1 MQGLLSWHAQGRLSG
16 DAARK
21 GDGMEQVD
29 DRVHQH
35 DVFISY
41 SHQLDDGPATAFQA
55 AVEHFGRP
63 FYRSRDLR
71 VFRDKTNLSAS
82 PHLWADIEKALE
94 ESAWLIVMASPKA
107 AVSPWVRKEI
117 RWWLEHRSSD
127 RILIALTAGTIAWD
141 AERGDFDWER
151 TDCLPREEVAGA
163 FTQEPR
169 WVDLRWLREHKR
181 ISPRHT
187 ELVQAVAEFVAPV
200 RERSKTEL
208 IGAHLRRQLRF
219 RQTVTVIS
227 VVLAVLLGVA
237 VVAGVRA
244 NEESDRAAERQL
256 VATSRQLVAEAASI
270 QDTQPDLARQLL
282 VQAYRMAPTAQAH
295 GALVASAAIPD
306 VLPTDG
312 SSNGVAY
319 CPFGRVL
326 ASAADDG
333 VTLYSTD
340 DNRRLGLAGTVKG
353 SATAVAFGQD
363 CGVLAVG
370 DGSGHVRLWSVSRAG
385 EPRLVSTVRPDDGG
399 VGGLAFVG
407 RTRRLA
413 VITDGAVPHVVD
425 FEKPEAEVTDSLSG
439 TVLAGITETIAVNP
453 DGTLVA
459 ASYEAG
465 KVRLMSLSDEGRLT
479 VESTTTSPSRALAFS
494 PDGQF
499 LAAGGEEDS
508 ARLWEVSD
516 PARPSRAALLSARSS
531 LGVDSLAFST
541 SGKSLATGAGDG
553 TIQLWDMT
561 DPLRPAQGARLTGH
575 SGTVKGLAFAPDNR
589 TLASAASDGATRAD
603 DGSDDLNGTVRL
615 WRVAEAERSSSRVF
629 LPEGHL
635 SKQPFGKDGH
645 VLALG
650 SPSSL
655 WWVDGATQPYRLSTL
670 TTFNVGGQQVSFGPN
685 GTTLATGTPLRMWD
699 TSDPLKPRELTTTAM
714 EQGADVVLFSPDG
727 DLVAADEDDRLGLWS
742 TEGREPRRLA
752 LLPVATRSPAVFLDD
767 GKRLATVTEA
777 QDAVQ
782 VWDISTPAEP
792 RKAATLRT
800 GAARPTSLAASD
812 RALYV
817 GDSHGAVTAWRVRGD
832 RADRLGSSTRHS
844 TAVEDLA
851 VHPEGATAA
860 SGGADGSVRIWDVSD
875 TENLRESAVLT
886 VGAGTDGMAFSPD
899 GHTLAVSTGGTTQM
913 WEAQPS
919 TIQQQLCAQ
928 SEPITP
934 EQWIQY
940 LPDRTYSP
948 PCIEREPTVE
958 TST

>member
-1 MQGLLSWHAQGRLSG
+1 
-16 DAARK
+16 
-21 GDGMEQVD
+21 MEQVG
-29 DRVHQH
+29 DRAHRH

-82 PHLWADIEKALE
+82 PHLWADIEEALGQ
-94 ESAWLIVMASPKA
+94 SAWLIVMASPKA
-107 AVSPWVRKEI
+107 AESAWVRKEI
-117 RWWLEHRSSD
+117 AWWLENRGSD
-127 RILIALTAGTIAWD
+127 RILIALTAGTIVWD
-141 AERGDFDWER
+141 AARSDFDWER
-151 TDCLPREEVAGA
+151 TDCLPRGELAGA
-163 FTQEPR
+163 FTHEPR
-169 WVDLRWLREHKR
+169 WVDLAWLRDRTR
-181 ISPRHT
+181 ISPRHP

-200 RERSKTEL
+200 RGRTKEEL

-219 RQTVTVIS
+219 RQTVTVIGVVLSVLS
-227 VVLAVLLGVA
+227 VVS
-237 VVAGVRA
+237 VVSAVRA
-244 NEESDRAAERQL
+244 EQESDRAAERQL

-306 VLPTDG
+306 VLPTNG
-312 SSNGVAY
+312 SSHGVAY
-319 CPFGRVL
+319 CPFGGVL

-333 VTLYSTD
+333 ATLYSTD
-340 DNRRLGLAGTVKG
+340 GNRRLGLVGTEKG
-353 SATAVAFGQD
+353 SATAVAFGED

-370 DGSGHVRLWSVSRAG
+370 DAFGHVRLWSVSRAD

-399 VGGLAFVG
+399 VGGLAFIG
-407 RTRRLA
+407 RTLRLA
-413 VITDGAVPHVVD
+413 VITDGAVPHIVD
-425 FEKPEAEVTDSLSG
+425 FEKPDAKVTDSLPG
-439 TVLAGITETIAVNP
+439 TALASSNETIAVNP

-459 ASYEAG
+459 ASFEAG
-465 KVRLMSLSDEGRLT
+465 KVRLMSVTDEGRLT
-479 VESTTTSPSRALAFS
+479 VKSTTTSPSRALAFS

-499 LAAGGEEDS
+499 LAAGGEENS
-508 ARLWEVSD
+508 ARLWDVSN
-516 PARPSRAALLSARSS
+516 PSRPRQAALLSARSF
-531 LGVDSLAFST
+531 LGIDSVAFST

-575 SGTVKGLAFAPDNR
+575 SGTVRDLAFAPDGR
-589 TLASAASDGATRAD
+589 TLASAASDGATRAA

-629 LPEGHL
+629 LPEGHM
-635 SKQPFGKDGH
+635 SGQPFGKDGH

-650 SPSSL
+650 SPSTL
-655 WWVDGATQPYRLSTL
+655 WWVDGAAQPYRLSTL
-670 TTFNVGGQQVSFGPN
+670 TTFNQGGQQVSFGPD
-685 GTTLATGTPLRMWD
+685 GRTLATGTPLKMWD
-699 TSDPLKPRELTTTAM
+699 TSDPLDPRELTTTALR
-714 EQGADVVLFSPDG
+714 QGAEIVLFSPDG

-742 TEGREPRRLA
+742 TGDEPRRLA
-752 LLPVATRSPAVFLDD
+752 LLPTAARSPAVFLDE
-767 GKRLATVTEA
+767 GRSLAAVTRA
-777 QDAVQ
+777 RDAVQ
-782 VWDISTPAEP
+782 VWDVSTPSAP

-812 RALYV
+812 GTLYV

-860 SGGADGSVRIWDVSD
+860 SSGADGSVRIWDVSD

-899 GHTLAVSTGGTTQM
+899 GHTLAVSTGGATYM
-913 WEAQPS
+913 WEAEPS
-919 TIQQQLCAQ
+919 TIQQQLCAH

-934 EQWIQY
+934 EQWDQY
-940 LPDRTYSP
+940 VPDRPYSP
-948 PCIEREPTVE
+948 PCIERKPTVE
-958 TST
+958 TSA

>member
-1 MQGLLSWHAQGRLSG
+1 M
-16 DAARK
+16 D
-21 GDGMEQVD
+21 QVG

-82 PHLWADIEKALE
+82 PHLWADIEKALG
-94 ESAWLIVMASPKA
+94 ESAWLIVMASPRA
-107 AVSPWVRKEI
+107 AGSPWVRKEI

-227 VVLAVLLGVA
+227 VVLAVLLGIA
-237 VVAGVRA
+237 VVGVVRA

-312 SSNGVAY
+312 SSHGVSY
-319 CPFGRVL
+319 CPFGGLL
-326 ASAADDG
+326 ASAADGG

-340 DNRRLGLAGTVKG
+340 GNRRLGLVGTEKG
-353 SATAVAFGQD
+353 PATAVAFGED
-363 CGVLAVG
+363 CGVLAAG
-370 DGSGHVRLWSVSRAG
+370 DAFGHVRLWSVSRAD
-385 EPRLVSTVRPDDGG
+385 EPRLLSAARPDDGG
-399 VGGLAFVG
+399 VGGLAFIG
-407 RTRRLA
+407 RTLRLA

-425 FEKPEAEVTDSLSG
+425 FEKRDAEVTDSLPG
-439 TVLAGITETIAVNP
+439 TTLSGITETIAVSP

-459 ASYEAG
+459 ASYEGG
-465 KVRLMSLSDEGRLT
+465 KVRLMSLTDEGGLT
-479 VESTTTSPSRALAFS
+479 VESTTNSPSDALAFS

-499 LAAGGEEDS
+499 LAAGGEENS
-508 ARLWEVSD
+508 TRLWDVSN
-516 PARPSRAALLSARSS
+516 PSRPRQAALLSARSS
-531 LGVDSLAFST
+531 LGVASVAFST
-541 SGKSLATGAGDG
+541 IGRSLATGAGDG
-553 TIQLWDMT
+553 TIQLWDMS

-575 SGTVKGLAFAPDNR
+575 SGTVRGLAFAPDGR
-589 TLASAASDGATRAD
+589 TLASAASDGATRAA

-629 LPEGHL
+629 LPEGHM
-635 SKQPFGKDGH
+635 SGQPFGKDGH

-650 SPSSL
+650 SPSTL
-655 WWVDGATQPYRLSTL
+655 WWVDGAARPYRLSTL
-670 TTFNVGGQQVSFGPN
+670 TTFNQGGQQVSFGPD
-685 GTTLATGTPLRMWD
+685 GRTLATGTPLKMWD
-699 TSDPLKPRELTTTAM
+699 ASDPLSPRELTTTALS
-714 EQGADVVLFSPDG
+714 QGADIVLFSPDG
-727 DLVAADEDDRLGLWS
+727 GLVAADEDDRLGLWS
-742 TEGREPRRLA
+742 TGDEPRRLA
-752 LLPVATRSPAVFLDD
+752 LLPAAARSPAVFLDD
-767 GKRLATVTEA
+767 GRSLAAVTRA
-777 QDAVQ
+777 RDAVQ
-782 VWDISTPAEP
+782 VWDVSTPSEP

-800 GAARPTSLAASD
+800 GAARPTSLAASEGT
-812 RALYV
+812 LYV

-832 RADRLGSSTRHS
+832 RAERLGSSNRHS

-851 VHPEGATAA
+851 VHPGGGTAA
-860 SGGADGSVRIWDVSD
+860 SGGTDGSVRIWDVSGP
-875 TENLRESAVLT
+875 ENLRESAVLD
-886 VGAGTDGMAFSPD
+886 VGVGTDGMAFSPD
-899 GHTLAVSTGGTTQM
+899 GHTLAVSTGGATHL
-913 WEAQPS
+913 WEAEPS

-928 SEPITP
+928 SEPITRG
-934 EQWIQY
+934 QWAQY

-948 PCIEREPTVE
+948 PCVEPKPTVE
-958 TST
+958 TSA